1 MSKPGVAANLCVG
14 GFTITVGNVMAAQTL
29 IDITNQFLQK
39 TAEYT
44 KKKKRKSL
52 QDEGFMHEQD
62 LTLW

>member
-1 MSKPGVAANLCVG
+1 MGKQGVAANLGVG

-29 IDITNQFLQK
+29 IDITNQFLQR
-39 TAEYT
+39 TAEFT